1 MGHDLR
7 LPVYL
12 FIGRSE
18 DEQPVQKSNY
28 TQNLLNWLEKVR
40 SYARQHLKM
49 KSDKM
54 KSHYDLQATG
64 KELIGDAVWLYNP
77 QWRNG
82 VSSKLSQPWQG
93 PYVVTKKIND
103 PVYRMWLRPRQKTKV
118 VHWSRLWAY
127 SGKHP
132 PTWHFCQTQ
141 SPTRRRIAI
150 RTGRWRDNWRCHP
163 STSLKQSSRVHR
175 PPARYDPSNK
185 GGESVMNKTVT
196 NTDSHIYIFFFY
208 ENFAVQARIHK

>member
-1 MGHDLR
+1 MIIMGHDLR

-118 VHWSRLWAY
+118 VHWNRLWAY

-141 SPTRRRIAI
+141 SPTSATSPEGKELLSGQEDEETIEDASPEP
-150 RTGRWRDNWRCHP
+150 D
-163 STSLKQSSRVHR
+163 STSLRRSSRARR
-175 PPARYDPSNK
+175 PPAHYDPSN
-185 GGESVMNKTVT
+185 
-196 NTDSHIYIFFFY
+196 
-208 ENFAVQARIHK
+208 